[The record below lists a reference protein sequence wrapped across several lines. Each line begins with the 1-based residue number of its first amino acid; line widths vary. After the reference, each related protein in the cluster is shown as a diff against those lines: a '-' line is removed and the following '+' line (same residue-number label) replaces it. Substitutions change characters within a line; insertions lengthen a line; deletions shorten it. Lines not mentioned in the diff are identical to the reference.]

1 MRKNP
6 PLSFF
11 VLLFL
16 FGISSCHT
24 SYQSQ
29 SLYYKNYRINDSLQ
43 KDSEIL
49 GLLRPYMEHKTQPYK
64 IFKKGKLKIGV
75 FGVSIEGHGLIP
87 DNLFGN
93 TKYLDPVQKANE
105 AADELKKNENCDMII
120 CKSHLGINIR
130 IIK

>member
-1 MRKNP
+1 
-6 PLSFF
+6 
-11 VLLFL
+11 
-16 FGISSCHT
+16 
-24 SYQSQ
+24 
-29 SLYYKNYRINDSLQ
+29 
-43 KDSEIL
+43 
-49 GLLRPYMEHKTQPYK
+49 
-64 IFKKGKLKIGV
+64 V

-105 AADELKKNENCDMII
+105 ATDELKKNENCDMII